1 MRQIRWKYRHLRTT
15 IWLGQGLF
23 FRPEK
28 DRKEGLLLEGE
39 YLEAKRLSERIA
51 AEMEPPR
58 FYRDR
63 KEEIETSHR
72 FFKGRPMVRAARK
85 IIEEHADR
93 FGHGLSHVLK
103 VAVEGGA
110 IVIIETKRMASEKV
124 ERMVL
129 LAHLAGLLHDIKR
142 EEPEHARRGAEE
154 ANRIL
159 KAFDLEEEERLAI
172 VEAIN
177 NHEAFKPVRPLD
189 DPSLQLISDA
199 LYDADKFRWGPDN
212 FTETVW
218 MMVART
224 KVPIS
229 ALLNRFNRGMR
240 GIEKIKGTFRTLTGQ
255 KYGPDFI
262 CRGLE
267 IGRRV
272 YEELERI
279 YGDRPKDPDRSCG

>member
-1 MRQIRWKYRHLRTT
+1 M
-15 IWLGQGLF
+15 
-23 FRPEK
+23 
-28 DRKEGLLLEGE
+28 LEGE
-39 YLEAKRLSERIA
+39 YLEAKRISERIA

-58 FYRDR
+58 FYLDK
-63 KEEIETSHR
+63 KEETDTSHKL
-72 FFKGRPMVRAARK
+72 FKGNHMVRTGLK
-85 IIEEHADR
+85 IIEDRADR

-110 IVIIETKRMASEKV
+110 IVIIETNGMASQKV
-124 ERMVL
+124 ERMLL

-154 ANRIL
+154 AGRIL
-159 KAFDLEEEERLAI
+159 KAFDLDEEERLGI
-172 VEAIN
+172 VKAIN
-177 NHEAFKPVRPLD
+177 NHEAFKPARPLD

-218 MMVART
+218 MMVARMR
-224 KVPIS
+224 VPIS

-255 KYGPDFI
+255 EYGPDFI
-262 CRGLE
+262 SRGLE
-267 IGRRV
+267 IGKRV

-279 YGDRPKDPDRSCG
+279 YGDRLA